1 MTGLNRWHR
10 GEDSKT
16 RATAATAVALG
27 STAARRYDAAMQ
39 MPDDTITAQ
48 ARAMPKVLL
57 HEHLDGGLR
66 PATLIELAQARGVAL
81 PADEPAELVQWFSQR
96 AHAGSLPAYLEGFGL
111 TIAAM
116 AGVAALERVAFEAA
130 EDARLDGCVL
140 AEFRCAPNLWEA
152 DGVRAEAAI
161 EALLAGLRRSVLPSG
176 LIVCALRQHPA
187 RETERMAQ
195 LALRYRADGVVG
207 FDLAGPEAGHPP
219 SDHAA
224 AFALAHAAGLPITCH
239 AGEADEAARV
249 IEAAR
254 LGARRIGH
262 GVRLADAVAGNG
274 GQALLDEARTRRLH
288 LEVCVTSNLHTG
300 AAASRAAHP
309 IRALWDAGIELSFHT
324 DSRLLSGVSATS
336 EAASLVREGRFSF
349 AELALMSLRAARASF
364 MPETVRAPAQA
375 TIRAWAQAEAAPSS
389 RPSTP

>member
-1 MTGLNRWHR
+1 M
-10 GEDSKT
+10 EPD
-16 RATAATAVALG
+16 
-27 STAARRYDAAMQ
+27 D
-39 MPDDTITAQ
+39 DDTITAQ
-48 ARAMPKVLL
+48 ARTLPKVLL

-66 PATLIELAQARGVAL
+66 AATLIELAQARGVAL
-81 PADEPAELVQWFSQR
+81 PADEPAALVQWFSQR
-96 AHAGSLPAYLEGFGL
+96 AHAGSLPAYLQGFGL

-152 DGVRAEAAI
+152 SSVSAEAAI
-161 EALLAGLRRSVLPSG
+161 EALLAGLRRSTLPSG
-176 LIVCALRQHPA
+176 LIVCALRHHSA
-187 RETERMAQ
+187 AETERTAR
-195 LALRYRADGVVG
+195 LAVHYRDQGVVG

-224 AFALAHAAGLPITCH
+224 AFALARNAGLPITCH
-239 AGEADEAARV
+239 AGEADEAMRV

-262 GVRLADAVAGNG
+262 GVRLADALVGTG
-274 GQALLDEARTRRLH
+274 GQALFDEARARRLH

-300 AAASRAAHP
+300 AVASRAAHP
-309 IRALWDAGIELSFHT
+309 IRMLWDAGIDLSFHT
-324 DSRLLSGVSATS
+324 DNRLLSGVSATS
-336 EAASLVREGRFSF
+336 EAASLVRDGRFSF
-349 AELALMSLRAARASF
+349 AELASISQRAAQASF
-364 MPETVRAPAQA
+364 MPEAVRTQAQA
-375 TIRAWAQAEAAPSS
+375 AIRAWAQAAAAPSS